1 MAEVDVLFLK
11 KQRHWEGSFQH
22 HLRGNCRV
30 LCFVFSHSAQN
41 CFCCSCAGAS
51 AGASSCGVAGCGG
64 DIVIRADICLGVGGC
79 CCLLLHLVLLLHMGC
94 LPRGERLPR
103 WSGFSYLNLL
113 I

>member
-1 MAEVDVLFLK
+1 MAIAEFCASYSHTLLRTVSVVPVPVPVLVLAAAAAAA
-11 KQRHWEGSFQH
+11 GSG
-22 HLRGNCRV
+22 LGG
-30 LCFVFSHSAQN
+30 
-41 CFCCSCAGAS
+41 SC
-51 AGASSCGVAGCGG
+51 ASSCGVAGCGG